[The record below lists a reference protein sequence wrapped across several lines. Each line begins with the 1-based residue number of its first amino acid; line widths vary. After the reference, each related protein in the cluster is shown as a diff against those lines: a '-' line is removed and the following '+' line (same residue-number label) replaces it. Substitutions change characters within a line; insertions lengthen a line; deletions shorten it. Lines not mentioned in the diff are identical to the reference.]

1 MALDFYETAARQ
13 VIFSLRQTGQEQA
26 LDVTTF
32 PGDVT
37 QLVNRIA
44 GKGFQVM
51 SECLNNRT
59 YIFVGSYLHRRIYPV
74 IRP

>member
-1 MALDFYETAARQ
+1 MPDIYEITANQ
-13 VIFSLRQTGQEQA
+13 VIFYLKQTGQEQA

-44 GKGFQVM
+44 GKGYQVM

-59 YIFVGSYLHRRIYPV
+59 YVFVGTYLRHRIYPV
-74 IRP
+74 MG